1 MSRHCRENWVGAEH
15 MNSCDTVAGI
25 VQQTVG
31 EMWQEMNNITAYSNY
46 DSTQQLAAQS
56 FAFIEMG
63 NSKSVH
69 KLWTKIDTLP
79 EQKKED

>member
-1 MSRHCRENWVGAEH
+1 

-56 FAFIEMG
+56 CAFIEMV

>member
-1 MSRHCRENWVGAEH
+1 

>member
-1 MSRHCRENWVGAEH
+1 
-15 MNSCDTVAGI
+15 
-25 VQQTVG
+25 
-31 EMWQEMNNITAYSNY
+31 MNNITAYSNY